1 MPSSSYI
8 SETYMSKITVEL
20 NKKTLQEVYNQVGML
35 NDMGFPNFQKGEP
48 INNLM
53 REIKRSIKK
62 QKKQE
67 DFGWKEFFGF
77 WPLSIVVPLM
87 LLSIILGPIF
97 Q

>member
-1 MPSSSYI
+1 
-8 SETYMSKITVEL
+8 MSKITVEL
-20 NKKTLQEVYNQVGML
+20 NKKTLQEVYNQVAML

-67 DFGWKEFFGF
+67 DFGWKDFWEF

-87 LLSIILGPIF
+87 LLSIILGPMF

>member
-1 MPSSSYI
+1 M
-8 SETYMSKITVEL
+8 TKITIEV
-20 NKKTLQEVYNQVGML
+20 NKKTLSEVYNQVAMC
-35 NDMGFPNFQKGEP
+35 NDLGFPNFQKGEP

-53 REIKRSIKK
+53 REIKRNIKK

-67 DFGWKEFFGF
+67 DFGWKDFWEF

-87 LLSIILGPIF
+87 LLSIIIGPMF

>member
-1 MPSSSYI
+1 M
-8 SETYMSKITVEL
+8 TKITIEV
-20 NKKTLQEVYNQVGML
+20 NKKTLSEVYNQVGML

-67 DFGWKEFFGF
+67 DFGWKDFWEF
-77 WPLSIVVPLM
+77 WPLSIVVPIM
-87 LLSIILGPIF
+87 LISIILGPLF

>member
-1 MPSSSYI
+1 M
-8 SETYMSKITVEL
+8 TKITVEL
-20 NKKTLQEVYNQVGML
+20 NKKTLQEVYNQVAMC
-35 NDMGFPNFQKGEP
+35 NDLGFPNFQKGEP

-67 DFGWKEFFGF
+67 DFGWKDFFEF
-77 WPLSIVVPLM
+77 WPLSIVVPIM
-87 LLSIILGPIF
+87 LISIILGPLF

>member
-1 MPSSSYI
+1 
-8 SETYMSKITVEL
+8 MSKITVEL
-20 NKKTLQEVYNQVGML
+20 NKKTLQEVYNQVAML

-67 DFGWKEFFGF
+67 DFGWKDFWEF
-77 WPLSIVVPLM
+77 WPLSIVVPIM
-87 LLSIILGPIF
+87 LLSIILGPLF

>member
-1 MPSSSYI
+1 MNTI
-8 SETYMSKITVEL
+8 NIEVK
-20 NKKTLQEVYNQVGML
+20 KKTLQEVYNQVGML

-67 DFGWKEFFGF
+67 DFGWKDFWEF
-77 WPLSIVVPLM
+77 WPLSIVVPIM
-87 LLSIILGPIF
+87 LLSIILGPLF
-97 Q
+97 